1 MHKMLFVG
9 TVATLAM
16 LVAAKADP
24 VGLGAYVDENGFINV
39 QALKCEQLANTY
51 QEDANLLTAW
61 YSGWYN
67 GLGHKHYFNMKA
79 SRDAEHLT
87 IVFCKEHP
95 EERIIHA
102 IGIVIDRMRA
112 EHGIE
117 VGKE

>member
-24 VGLGAYVDENGFINV
+24 VGLGAYIDENGFINV
-39 QALKCEQLANTY
+39 QTLSCEQLANTY

-67 GLGHKHYFNMKA
+67 GLAHKHFFDYKK
-79 SRDAEHLT
+79 SRLAEHEV
-87 IVFCKEHP
+87 IEYCKAHP
-95 EERIIHA
+95 EEKVIHA
-102 IGIVIDRMRA
+102 IGVVFKEIRA
-112 EHGIE
+112 EE
-117 VGKE
+117 RMSE